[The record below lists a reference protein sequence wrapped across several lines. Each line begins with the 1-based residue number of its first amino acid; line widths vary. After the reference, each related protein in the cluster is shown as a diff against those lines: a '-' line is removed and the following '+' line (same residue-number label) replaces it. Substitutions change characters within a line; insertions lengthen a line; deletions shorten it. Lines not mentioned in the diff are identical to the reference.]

1 MTDISQIVITKI
13 ISALTVTNP
22 KFLIRHKY
30 ARKSHALC
38 FAKSGKMTYRHKD
51 CEYISDQRHAL
62 IIPMG
67 ASYTSSCSEPGEF
80 PLINFLTTP
89 DFSPDTFISFEID
102 STDSYSGEFAK
113 LEKISVIKPKSGH
126 LNAMKML
133 YEILYRLYKS
143 EITAKDKNIF
153 NVITPAVKYL
163 EEHFTDPTL
172 NNEMLASQ
180 ALISEIY
187 FRRMFKA
194 KYDISPKQYIQNLRI
209 KKAED
214 LLCSEYLSITT
225 IAEMTGYASVYH
237 FSRSFKKATGYTPT
251 EYVRQFGISAAP
263 HRGEPR

>member
-1 MTDISQIVITKI
+1 
-13 ISALTVTNP
+13 
-22 KFLIRHKY
+22 
-30 ARKSHALC
+30 
-38 FAKSGKMTYRHKD
+38 
-51 CEYISDQRHAL
+51 
-62 IIPMG
+62 
-67 ASYTSSCSEPGEF
+67 
-80 PLINFLTTP
+80 
-89 DFSPDTFISFEID
+89 
-102 STDSYSGEFAK
+102 
-113 LEKISVIKPKSGH
+113 
-126 LNAMKML
+126 MKML

-163 EEHFTDPTL
+163 EEHFSDPTL
-172 NNEMLASQ
+172 NNEILASK

-251 EYVRQFGISAAP
+251 EYVRQFGISAVP